1 MPMCTL
7 GDIQV
12 YYEIAGAGPP
22 LLLIHGLGSSTRDWE
37 FQVPAFAPAFQVI
50 AADLR
55 GHGRSSKPRGRYRIP
70 QLADDMAALLRALGA
85 APAHVIGLS
94 LGGMVALELALRCP
108 DLVRSLAFI
117 NSGPEAP
124 AQTLRERL
132 GLVGV
137 YLRRVATVRLRGMRV
152 LGEAL
157 ARDLLPEPG
166 QAALR
171 RTFVERWAA
180 NDPRA
185 YLAALGAIGGWSV
198 RQRLP
203 ALRCPTL
210 VISADMDYTPVDYK
224 AAYCEAIPQGELAVI
239 AGSRHLTPIDRPDDL
254 NVCILRFL
262 NKHGGVSTIAA

>member
-1 MPMCTL
+1 MPVITL

-12 YYEIAGAGPP
+12 HYEIAGAGPP

-37 FQVPAFAPAFQVI
+37 FQVPALASQFQVI
-50 AADLR
+50 TADLR
-55 GHGRSSKPRGRYRIP
+55 GHGHSSKPRGRYRIS
-70 QLADDMAALLRALGA
+70 QFADDMAALLRALDT
-85 APAHVIGLS
+85 APAHIIGLS
-94 LGGMVALELALRCP
+94 LGGMVALELALRAP
-108 DLVRSLAFI
+108 NLVRSLMII

-137 YLRRVATVRLRGMRV
+137 YLRRVATVRLRGMRA

-157 ARDLLPEPG
+157 AGQLLPEPG

-171 RTFVERWAA
+171 RTFVERWAE
-180 NDPRA
+180 NDRRA
-185 YLAALGAIGGWSV
+185 YLAALGAIGGWSA

-210 VISADMDYTPVDYK
+210 VVSADTDYTPVDYK
-224 AAYCEAIPQGELAVI
+224 AAYCAMIPYGELAVI
-239 AGSRHLTPIDRPDDL
+239 AGSRHLTPIDQPDDL
-254 NVCILRFL
+254 NATILRFL
-262 NKHGGVSTIAA
+262 GKQGGVSNV

>member
-22 LLLIHGLGSSTRDWE
+22 LLLIHGLGSSARDWE
-37 FQVPAFAPAFQVI
+37 FQVPASAPAFQVI

-70 QLADDMAALLRALGA
+70 QFADDMAALLRALGT

-108 DLVRSLAFI
+108 DLVRSLVII

-132 GLVGV
+132 GLVGI
-137 YLRRVATVRLRGMRV
+137 YLRRVATVRLRRMRA
-152 LGEAL
+152 LGESL

-166 QAALR
+166 QAVLR

-185 YLAALGAIGGWSV
+185 YLAALGAIGGWSA

-210 VISADMDYTPVDYK
+210 VISADADYTPVDYK
-224 AAYCEAIPQGELAVI
+224 VAYCAAIPQGELAVI
-239 AGSRHLTPIDRPDDL
+239 AGSRHLTPIDL
-254 NVCILRFL
+254 SLI
-262 NKHGGVSTIAA
+262 HI